1 MRPGLRCRPTATMLA
16 AALLVGALGGCSGS
30 STDAGGAGTTSA
42 SPTSADATGDL
53 TSPPDVTSPATS
65 TAAAT
70 PIPTPTT
77 MVPVDK
83 VIKDPDLGHEIKVL
97 RMARDLPWP
106 DPASAESQ
114 AFELVGV
121 EMTWTPGVTYTA
133 SLRTVDFSIASGT
146 AYPNRPDAV
155 INPNLQA
162 AGWTMLPAEL
172 PNGQTA
178 TGWLVFKVDPK
189 DAASLRLD
197 YTRPAS
203 RVTDSGQTFPKT
215 VFSAQLAG

>member
-1 MRPGLRCRPTATMLA
+1 MP
-16 AALLVGALGGCSGS
+16 
-30 STDAGGAGTTSA
+30 
-42 SPTSADATGDL
+42 
-53 TSPPDVTSPATS
+53 
-65 TAAAT
+65 AT
-70 PIPTPTT
+70 PIALPTT
-77 MVPVDK
+77 FVPVDK

-97 RMARDLPWP
+97 RMARGLPWP
-106 DPASAESQ
+106 DPGSDEAR

-133 SLRTVDFSIASGT
+133 SLRTVDFSIGSSAS
-146 AYPNRPDAV
+146 YPNRPDPI

-162 AGWTMLPAEL
+162 SGWSILPAEL
-172 PNGQTA
+172 PNGQSG

-215 VFSAQLAG
+215 VFSAQLVG

>member
-1 MRPGLRCRPTATMLA
+1 MTWARRPWFAAAVLA
-16 AALLVGALGGCSGS
+16 AALAGCSS
-30 STDAGGAGTTSA
+30 NEPAASQSAGTSGST
-42 SPTSADATGDL
+42 TATDL
-53 TSPPDVTSPATS
+53 ATTPSEAATTSPASATGS
-65 TAAAT
+65 PSGTAPVT
-70 PIPTPTT
+70 PVALPTT
-77 MVPVDK
+77 FVPVDK
-83 VIKDPDLGHEIKVL
+83 VIKDPDLGHEIKVT

-106 DPASAESQ
+106 DPTSDEAQ

-133 SLRTVDFSIASGT
+133 ALRTVDFSIGSSAQ
-146 AYPNRPDAV
+146 YPNRPDAV
-155 INPNLQA
+155 INPGLQA
-162 AGWTMLPAEL
+162 AGWTILPAEL

-215 VFSAQLAG
+215 VFSAQLVG